1 MTPGLDDVTL
11 NLDASARSGLSI
23 ILAMMMFSVGL
34 GLSLDDFRRVL
45 RRPGIILF
53 GTVLQVIALPA
64 LTFLLTFAIAPTAS
78 IALGMMVVAACP
90 GGNASNVLTQAAR
103 GDAALSVS
111 LTAVSS
117 ALAVLTTPFNIM
129 FWAGLHPRT
138 SHLLSAIGLDRWAF
152 LSETAFTLGFPLV
165 AGLFMAERI
174 SPVAVRIRKPLH
186 TLSLLALGGFIVGA
200 LITNGSPLAQAGW
213 FIFPVLVIQ
222 DAMALALGYGAARVA
237 GLPDA
242 AQRAFT
248 FETGIR
254 NSGLGLVILL
264 GHFKGLGGAA
274 LITAGW
280 GVWHLISGGALAAW
294 WSQRTPIPP
303 TLSPAA
309 AAIETESLT

>member
-1 MTPGLDDVTL
+1 MAPGLDDVVL
-11 NLDASARSGLSI
+11 NLDSGARSGLSL
-23 ILAMMMFSVGL
+23 ILALMMFSVGL
-34 GLSLDDFRRVL
+34 GLRIDDFARVL
-45 RRPGIILF
+45 RRPGVILF
-53 GTVLQVIALPA
+53 GTALQVLALPA

-111 LTAVSS
+111 LTALSS
-117 ALAVLTTPFNIM
+117 ALAVLTTPFNIV
-129 FWAGLHPRT
+129 FWAGLQPKT
-138 SHLLSAIGLDRWAF
+138 SHLLSTIGLDRGAF
-152 LSETAFTLGFPLV
+152 LSETALTLGLPL
-165 AGLFMAERI
+165 ATGLLLAER
-174 SPVAVRIRKPLH
+174 AGGLAARLRKPLH

-200 LITNGSPLAQAGW
+200 LITNGSPLATAGW

-222 DAMALALGYGAARVA
+222 DALALLLGYGASRLA
-237 GLPDA
+237 GLPEA

-294 WSQRTPIPP
+294 WSWREPQT
-303 TLSPAA
+303 PAA
-309 AAIETESLT
+309 AIPPLEAESVT